1 MNRAPQD
8 PPVTGLDAY
17 LRDIRRIPV
26 LDREEEVRLARRYRK
41 TGNPE
46 LAQRLVAGHLRL
58 VVKIAREYRWAS
70 ETLLD
75 LIAEGNVGLMR
86 AVAKF
91 DPDRGVRLTSYAAWW
106 IRAMIL
112 RSLVDNRRLVRVGT
126 TRAQRR
132 ILFRLQK
139 ERRALEQLGI
149 DPQPEALAARLGV
162 AAHDVAE
169 LEQHIRWPEVRLDET
184 PPSHGDGEQPRVE
197 RLLAPED
204 GRPDALVE
212 RGELRAVVRAAV
224 ADFERQLDARDR
236 ILFRTRW
243 LDDEEQ
249 PSLQAVGDQF
259 GVSRERARQLERRVL
274 ERFRTFL
281 EERSL
286 AA

>member
-17 LRDIRRIPV
+17 LRDIRRIPI
-26 LDREEEVRLARRYRK
+26 LSREDEVKIARRFRK
-41 TGNPE
+41 TGRRE

-58 VVKIAREYRWAS
+58 VVKIAREYRWAGDN
-70 ETLLD
+70 LLD

-91 DPDRGVRLTSYAAWW
+91 DPDRGIRLTSYAAWW

-112 RSLVDNRRLVRVGT
+112 RFLVDNRRLVRVGT

-139 ERRALEQLGI
+139 ERRALELQGV
-149 DPQPEALAARLGV
+149 DASPEALAGRLGV
-162 AAHDVAE
+162 APNDVAE

-184 PPSHGDGEQPRVE
+184 PPTHGDGEQPRVE

-224 ADFERQLDARDR
+224 ADFERQLEPRDR
-236 ILFRTRW
+236 VLFRTRW
-243 LDDEEQ
+243 LDEDDQ

-274 ERFRTFL
+274 ERLRVFL
-281 EERSL
+281 EARAL